1 MVISFDVLRKD
12 MVIPLDVRKRGW
24 WKYQVRMVI
33 SLGVLRGNVGI
44 PLSMSNEGCTFP

>member
-1 MVISFDVLRKD
+1 MVISFDVLRED
-12 MVIPLDVRKRGW
+12 MVISLDMRKKGW

-44 PLSMSNEGCTFP
+44 PLSMLNEGCTFP